1 MAEQLKRKSPAL
13 NDAVRAARKLLLQAF
28 GASFFVNLLMLTGPI
43 YMLQMY
49 DRVLS
54 SQSYETLTVIT
65 ILVFGLFTAMAGL
78 DFARG
83 ALLSRAGLQF
93 ENNLK
98 KPVFDA
104 SMEAARLGLP
114 TAEQP
119 LRDLRQVRQF
129 VATPG
134 FAAVFDA
141 PWTPLF
147 LAIVFLMHGLL
158 GVVAT
163 FGLIVL
169 VSLAVINERVSRE
182 ANKNAQAKLTN
193 ADKIAMSAL
202 RNTAAADSMGMRGVL
217 RKRWLQITNAS
228 AEQATLAM
236 DTTGGL
242 GAASKAIRL
251 FLQSAI
257 LGTGAFLAIQ
267 GQVTPGV
274 MIAAS
279 IITGRA
285 LAPIELITGQWRNF
299 ALTLNAYRRL
309 NKFIVATPQK
319 RERTELPEPTGA
331 LNVEKLYCQ
340 PGGAK
345 TPVIKNVSFK
355 LAAGTALG
363 IVGPS
368 AAGKS
373 TLAKA
378 LVGVERAASGKVR
391 LDGADISH
399 WDPDL
404 LGKHIGYLPQEVELF
419 SGTAAQNIARF
430 SEEANPSAIIDAAM
444 AAGAHEMVLSFPDG
458 YETEI
463 GEQGRHLSSGQRQR
477 LGLARAL
484 FGNPALVV
492 LDEPNANL
500 DADGEAALTKAVQGL
515 KARGAT
521 TIIVAHRP
529 SAIAFVDKLLLLA
542 NGEIRAFG
550 PRNEILEKIAPQQ
563 VMPFRGPNTPSA
575 SKG

>member
-1 MAEQLKRKSPAL
+1 MTAPLGQKSKAI
-13 NDAVRAARKLLLQAF
+13 NDAVHAIRTLFLQAF

-54 SQSYETLTVIT
+54 SQSYETLAVIT
-65 ILVFGLFTAMAGL
+65 ILVFFLFTAMAGL

-93 ENNLK
+93 ENKLK
-98 KPVFDA
+98 KSVFDA
-104 SMEAARLGLP
+104 SMEAARLGVP
-114 TAEQP
+114 GAEQP
-119 LRDLRQVRQF
+119 LRDLRQVRQL
-129 VATPG
+129 VSTPA

-147 LAIVFLMHGLL
+147 LAIIFMMHGLL
-158 GVVAT
+158 GVVAL
-163 FGLIVL
+163 FGLIILLVL
-169 VSLAVINERVSRE
+169 AFTNERASRN
-182 ANKNAQAKLTN
+182 ANKEAQSKSTH
-193 ADKIAMSAL
+193 ADKMAMSTL
-202 RNTAAADSMGMRGVL
+202 RNNAAADSMGMRGVL
-217 RKRWLQITNAS
+217 RKRWLQMTDAS
-228 AEQATLAM
+228 ADQSMFAL

-242 GAASKAIRL
+242 GAASKAMRL

-285 LAPIELITGQWRNF
+285 LAPIEMITGQWRNF
-299 ALTLNAYRRL
+299 ALTQNAYRRL
-309 NKFIVATPQK
+309 DKFISATPK
-319 RERTELPEPTGA
+319 ERERTELPVPAGA
-331 LNVEKLYCQ
+331 LSVEKLYCQ

-345 TPVIKNVSFK
+345 APVVKNASFK

-378 LVGVERAASGKVR
+378 LVGVERVASGVVR
-391 LDGADISH
+391 LDGADITH
-399 WDPDL
+399 WDPDA

-430 SEEANPSAIIDAAM
+430 SEDADPSVIIEAAM
-444 AAGAHEMVLSFPDG
+444 AAGAHEMVLSFSDG
-458 YETEI
+458 YETQI
-463 GEQGRHLSSGQRQR
+463 GDQGRHLSSGQRQR

-484 FGNPALVV
+484 FGSPALVV

-500 DADGEAALTKAVQGL
+500 DTDGDAALAEAVQGL

-529 SAIAFVDKLLLLA
+529 SAIAFVDKLLMLA
-542 NGEIRAFG
+542 SGEVRAFG
-550 PRNEILEKIAPQQ
+550 PRDEILEKIAPQQ
-563 VMPFRGPNTPSA
+563 VTPFRGPNAPTA
-575 SKG
+575 NKA